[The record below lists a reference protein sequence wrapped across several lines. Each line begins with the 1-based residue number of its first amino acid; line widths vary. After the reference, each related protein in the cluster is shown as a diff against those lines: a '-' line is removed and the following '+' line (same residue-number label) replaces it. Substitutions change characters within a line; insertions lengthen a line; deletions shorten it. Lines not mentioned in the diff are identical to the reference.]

1 MIFGSHRAGDEVN
14 LETDVL
20 AKYVR
25 RRSARAG
32 AGVRSGRG
40 WAVQRIE
47 PVFPDLLPLAH
58 RLGPAP
64 RPGGE
69 ARLDPV
75 DMRLVRRVPKA
86 PRRRGERVVPRRPV
100 PLLAHAQQVR
110 EKRLRRRLL
119 DGGAGCWSSGRS
131 ARAARSAAAAVPGAA
146 GHGASVLL
154 RMWGGKR
161 LVDPAAWRRRGAATG
176 VLIGLGP
183 APPLRRELARAMRR
197 AETLGYQ
204 FVLSMPLALPPRD
217 RHKAYDRF
225 AGENGNG
232 ELEDLLVH
240 SDLAALTLELERET
254 ARVSRR
260 VGLAEGLPGPATAA
274 TPAGTFAASAGLL
287 LWARRLDLLDGVGS
301 PGWQLRRAARA
312 LFASGR
318 DPRQLVAE
326 DNLRIVPGFTPWVES
341 FARSLWTGR
350 GAPFEGC
357 LARWLAR

>member
-1 MIFGSHRAGDEVN
+1 
-14 LETDVL
+14 
-20 AKYVR
+20 
-25 RRSARAG
+25 
-32 AGVRSGRG
+32 
-40 WAVQRIE
+40 VQRIE

-86 PRRRGERVVPRRPV
+86 PRRRSERVVPRRPV
-100 PLLAHAQQVR
+100 PLLAHAQQIR
-110 EKRLRRRLL
+110 ERGEFVAALL
-119 DGGAGCWSSGRS
+119 DGGCGLLVVLDGALEPRDLP
-131 ARAARSAAAAVPGAA
+131 APRFPGQL
-146 GHGASVLL
+146 VVVRPWLPRL
-154 RMWGGKR
+154 WGGAR
-161 LVDPAAWRRRGAATG
+161 LVDPTPWRRRGAATG
-176 VLIGLGP
+176 VLVGLGP
-183 APPLRRELARAMRR
+183 APRLRRELARVMRR

-225 AGENGNG
+225 AGENGDG
-232 ELEDLLVH
+232 QLEDLLFH
-240 SDLAALTLELERET
+240 SDLAALTIELEREM
-254 ARVSRR
+254 ARLSRR
-260 VGLAEGLPGPATAA
+260 VGLAEWLPGPATAA
-274 TPAGTFAASAGLL
+274 TPASAFAASARLM

-301 PGWQLRRAARA
+301 AGWQLRRAARA

-318 DPRQLVAE
+318 DPRQLVLE

-341 FARSLWTGR
+341 FARTLWAGN
-350 GAPFEGC
+350 GEPFDGC